1 MTTTPIAPL
10 NPDDDPLAVYTSDGG
25 LPPRTIPA
33 AGAWY
38 KITKAK
44 GQKQQSEQDKGKNLI
59 SLATLDGAL
68 VSQGLPWLASKN
80 QGKCLTEAL
89 GRSLAAWVGRTVY
102 LVFDCTIPNP
112 TKGGEPGGIRIL
124 GASGLACDVPVL
136 VKLNRT
142 KTATYIVRKMEPS
155 GDPIADLSAAHGVG
169 AEPFAAAIAAAA
181 KRPISDRAAAATWAA
196 TDPRRLADLIS
207 TATAATAAP

>member
-1 MTTTPIAPL
+1 MTTQIAPIS
-10 NPDDDPLAVYTSDGG
+10 PDDDPLAVYTSDGG

-33 AGAWY
+33 AGGWY

-59 SLATLDGAL
+59 SLATLDGAP

-102 LVFDCTIPNP
+102 LVFDISIPNP

-124 GASGLACDVPVL
+124 GATDLAADVPVL

-142 KTATYIVRKMEPS
+142 RTTTYTVRRMEPS
-155 GDPIADLSAAHGVG
+155 GDPLTDLAAAHGVG
-169 AEPFAAAIAAAA
+169 VEPFAAAIAAAA

-196 TDPRRLADLIS
+196 TDPRRLSDLI
-207 TATAATAAP
+207 TAATSAP